1 MRKKKKSEK
10 SAAKIERGEQ
20 MKDTVTISIYYNRLE
35 PYLKRLN
42 YEQRGKLF
50 TAICDYFIAGKE
62 PDFSDD
68 IVLDISFAALK
79 VDFDYLKDKRETQ
92 RINNSKAGI
101 KSGEIR
107 RKKRDEQQAD
117 TIQTDGS
124 GTHKAIQSTTKPVLS
139 QRVDHTSAEPST
151 LDLKEISGKR
161 KAEGAERIEEIAENY
176 RKQRGKGQTDDN
188 TGAEMLAIN
197 EMLAKYGK

>member
-42 YEQRGKLF
+42 FEQKGKLF
-50 TAICDYFIAGKE
+50 SAICDYFIARKE
-62 PDFSDD
+62 PNFDD
-68 IVLDISFAALK
+68 IVLDIAFEALK
-79 VDFDYLKDKRETQ
+79 VDFDYLIDKRETQ

-101 KSGEIR
+101 KSGEVR

-124 GTHKAIQSTTKPVLS
+124 GTPKAIQSTTKPVLS
-139 QRVDHTSAEPST
+139 QRVEHTSAEPST

-161 KAEGAERIEEIAENY
+161 KAEGAERIEEITEKY
-176 RKQRGKGQTDDN
+176 RKQREKGQTDDN

-197 EMLAKYGK
+197 EMLARYGN